1 MAARAAP
8 AAACFMNCNNF
19 YNAYSFHPGG
29 AQIVP
34 CDGSMLDFGTG
45 GGSCS
50 QTIAGWWGVS
60 RAARALY
67 PCGSLG

>member
-29 AQIVP
+29 VQIVL
-34 CDGSMLDFGTG
+34 CDGSTRFLSEDLDFDIWWRLVQPEDGEVV
-45 GGSCS
+45 GSF
-50 QTIAGWWGVS
+50 
-60 RAARALY
+60 
-67 PCGSLG
+67 